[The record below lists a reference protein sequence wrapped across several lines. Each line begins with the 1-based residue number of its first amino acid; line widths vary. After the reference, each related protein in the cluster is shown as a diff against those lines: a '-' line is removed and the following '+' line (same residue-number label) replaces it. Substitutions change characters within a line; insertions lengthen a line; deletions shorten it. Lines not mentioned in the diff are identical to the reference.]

1 MHVTRLQDIAERL
14 NISKVAVSKALNN
27 HKDISDDL
35 KKRVKLMAN
44 EMGYIP
50 NHLAKNFKSKKS
62 FTIGVLVPS
71 ITNSYFS
78 KIVTGIIE
86 YFGKYGYTPIIL
98 ISNEDPEVELINIEK
113 LYSIRVDGLLICI
126 TKHSDNQQLS
136 LLLNKIKLP
145 IVFFDRIP
153 DIINMPSICSN
164 QEIAAYDT
172 VNLLIN
178 KGYNKFAFIGGPEYL
193 DISKKRMMGFLNALR
208 ENKIKI
214 NESWI
219 KQGELSKD
227 SGEKDCLDILNGK
240 HHPEILFCINDEVAY
255 GAYKAIYSKGLKI
268 PEDIGV
274 LAFGH
279 QEFANYML
287 PTLSIIE
294 QYPQELGHETS
305 KLLLQVIEK
314 KAKLNIGE
322 QYFKTNFIKGD
333 SIKIPKS

>member
-1 MHVTRLQDIAERL
+1 MQVTRLQDIAERL

-35 KKRVKLMAN
+35 KKRVKQMAN

-86 YFGKYGYTPIIL
+86 YFSDYGYTPIIL

-126 TKHSDNQQLS
+126 TKHSNNQQLS

-164 QEIAAYDT
+164 QEVAAYDT

-178 KGYNKFAFIGGPEYL
+178 KGYSEFAFIGGPEYL
-193 DISKKRMMGFLNALR
+193 DISKKRINGFLNALKD
-208 ENKIKI
+208 NKIKI
-214 NESWI
+214 NDKWI

-227 SGEKDCLDILNGK
+227 SGEKDCMDILNEK
-240 HHPEILFCINDEVAY
+240 IYPEILFCINDEVAY

-279 QEFANYML
+279 QEYANYML
-287 PTLSIIE
+287 PKLSIIE
-294 QYPQELGHETS
+294 QYPQELGNEAS
-305 KLLLQVIEK
+305 KILLRHIEK
-314 KAKLNIGE
+314 KTKSDKNE
-322 QYFKTNFIKGD
+322 QYFKTCFTKGD
-333 SIKIPKS
+333 SIIIPKT